1 MSGQQYWQTRPKP
14 EPDLIGQ
21 AMPIDTH
28 PSTIRPAHGLLL
40 TLLVGV
46 LCALA
51 PAASA
56 QSTITAEAGFSQ
68 HTCYLGDQVVFQIAV
83 ENTDEVTPPDL
94 SRVPGAAFSFS
105 GTSNESR
112 TSVSIINGRRHESST
127 RRLVLRWVAT
137 PNEPGTVIVP
147 PLLVGVDGGQ
157 VVETNQAQ
165 IRVIEP
171 EPAEHPVLRVTTD
184 AENVYVNQTVRVR
197 VVWLLLRD
205 IDEFSFRSSRIDDAL
220 TVRPVT
226 YQRQGADRIYE
237 TDIFGVKTH
246 ARLGYGTLDGN
257 RHRTYE
263 FELLVT
269 PNRPGRFTLG
279 PVAVSFDER
288 IAPRSTRRVI
298 ARTEPI
304 VLDVRE
310 LPSQGRPPGFNGLLG
325 IHAIEARASA
335 SDVSVGDPIELVVTI
350 SGPEPMAAI
359 KDGPDLNAIDG
370 FTDDFRLS
378 SEGWTFQPGG
388 RPGERTFA
396 TTIRASHD
404 RVSQI
409 PPIALPFFD
418 PVDGE
423 YHVARSRPIPLR
435 VRPVREVTVADAV
448 IASGPVSI
456 SREPLTPTAPALW
469 AIDRGSSVLADAG
482 PLDTGILTR
491 PTVLATL
498 AAPPCVFAISACLVA
513 AGRRT
518 RDESARRRRNALP
531 AARRALRKNGPTQAV
546 RVYLGEAFGA
556 TPAAITGADG
566 RRLLDEAGVGDAD
579 AMAQLISIH
588 EAERYGDRDPGTPP
602 ADPARVLDLLR
613 RVDRS
618 IRGRA

>member
-1 MSGQQYWQTRPKP
+1 MPFNTYQHTARPTRG
-14 EPDLIGQ
+14 LIH
-21 AMPIDTH
+21 A
-28 PSTIRPAHGLLL
+28 
-40 TLLVGV
+40 LLVGV
-46 LCALA
+46 LCAIA
-51 PAASA
+51 PAATA
-56 QSTITAEAGFSQ
+56 QSTITADAGFSQ
-68 HTCYLGDQVVFQIAV
+68 HTCYLGDQVIFQIAV
-83 ENTDEVTPPDL
+83 ENTDNVTPPDL
-94 SRVPGAAFSFS
+94 SRIPGATFSYS

-112 TSVSIINGRRHESST
+112 TSVSIINGRRRETST

-137 PNEPGTVIVP
+137 PNETGTVIVP
-147 PLLVGVDGGQ
+147 PLLVGIDGGQ

-184 AENVYVNQTVRVR
+184 AENVYVNQTLRVR

-226 YQRQGADRIYE
+226 YQRQSADRLYE

-246 ARLGYGTLDGN
+246 ARLGYGTLEGN
-257 RHRTYE
+257 RHRTFE

-269 PNRPGRFTLG
+269 PTRPGRFNLG
-279 PVAVSFDER
+279 PIAVSFDER

-298 ARTEPI
+298 ARSEPI

-310 LPSQGRPPGFNGLLG
+310 LPRQGRPPGFNGLLG

-335 SDVSVGDPIELVVTI
+335 SDVSVGDPIELIVTI
-350 SGPEPMAAI
+350 SGPEPMAGI
-359 KDGPDLNAIDG
+359 KDAPDLAANEG
-370 FTDDFRLS
+370 FAENFRLS

-396 TTIRASHD
+396 TTIRAAHD
-404 RVSQI
+404 GVTQI

-423 YHVARSRPIPLR
+423 YHVARSSPIPLR

-456 SREPLTPTAPALW
+456 SRDPLTPTPPGLW
-469 AIDRGSSVLADAG
+469 ALDRGPAVLADTGA
-482 PLDTGILTR
+482 LDTRTLITR
-491 PTVLATL
+491 PTVLAAL
-498 AAPPCVFAISACLVA
+498 AAPPCVFPITAYLVA
-513 AGRRT
+513 AARRT
-518 RDESARRRRNALP
+518 RDESARRRRNAL
-531 AARRALRKNGPTQAV
+531 ASARRALHQQGPAQAV
-546 RVYLGEAFGA
+546 RVYLGQAFGA

-566 RRLLDEAGVGDAD
+566 RRLLDEAGIGDAD
-579 AMAQLISIH
+579 AIAQLISIH
-588 EAERYGDRDPGTPP
+588 EAERYGDRNPGTPP